1 MELSFIHDER
11 EFLNLEK
18 EWNRLLSRSIL
29 DAPFLRHEFQS
40 IWWQTR
46 GGGEWAEGELWI
58 ATGRG
63 ENGELLGI
71 APFFRNQANNDVP
84 KLMLI
89 GSKEIADYLDLIVT
103 PDNHLSFMSAL
114 AVSLQELPPS
124 TWKKIDLYNVPDW
137 SPTLKA
143 LSTMAADLGWGVETE
158 MLQPCPW
165 LHLEGDW
172 DTYLSQLKKKQRHE
186 LRRKLRRAEA
196 FETGVHFHIVHQQEE
211 LQTSIT
217 RLLMLMTSDKQK
229 RDFLTVEMSTTLSE
243 IIAAAFEHGWLMLTF
258 LESEGEPIAAY
269 LNFDYD
275 GKIWIYNS
283 GINPDFMNLS
293 PGWVLMGNIIQWAI
307 AHGRIGIDF
316 LRGDESY
323 KYQLG
328 GKDRFVHR
336 LIFSRMG

>member
-1 MELSFIHDER
+1 MELNFIHDER
-11 EFLNLEK
+11 EFLKMEK
-18 EWNRLLSRSIL
+18 EWNQLLSRSIL
-29 DAPFLRHEFQS
+29 DVPFLRHEFQS
-40 IWWQTR
+40 IWWQTL

-58 ATGRG
+58 AAGRR

-71 APFFRNQANNDVP
+71 APFFRNQSDPDQP

-103 PDNHLSFMSAL
+103 PDDHHSFISAL
-114 AVSLQELPPS
+114 AVSLQDLPLS
-124 TWKKIDLYNVPDW
+124 TWKYIDLHNMPDG
-137 SPTLKA
+137 SPTLNA
-143 LSTMAADLGWGVETE
+143 LSTLAGDLGWEVETE
-158 MLQPCPW
+158 RLQPCPW
-165 LHLEGDW
+165 LDLEGDW
-172 DTYLSQLKKKQRHE
+172 DTYLSHLKKKQRHE

-196 FETGVHFHIVHQQEE
+196 SEKSIHFHIVNKQEE
-211 LQTSIT
+211 LQMSIH
-217 RLLMLMTSDKQK
+217 RLLILMTSDRQK
-229 RDFLTVEMSTTLSE
+229 RDFLTVEMSATLRE
-243 IIAAAFEHGWLMLTF
+243 IITAAFEHGWLMLTF

-275 GKIWIYNS
+275 GRIWIYNS

-307 AHGRIGIDF
+307 AHGRSAIDF

-328 GKDRFVHR
+328 GQNRFIHR
-336 LIFSRMG
+336 LILSRQG